1 MLLAIILAVIIIP
14 PSQLVNVLFARPV
27 QVLYQFLT
35 APTVTLLVPYSSP
48 ICVCSG
54 LCGRLNCD
62 LPDQSCSTH
71 LSRKTMSISSPECD
85 WINLMRHSNTATT
98 GMFKFIVFAAANC
111 VQPENFLWRIPHRTR
126 TMKEEQQNLIILNWT
141 RGFDYSI
148 AHSIAN

>member
-1 MLLAIILAVIIIP
+1 
-14 PSQLVNVLFARPV
+14 
-27 QVLYQFLT
+27 
-35 APTVTLLVPYSSP
+35 
-48 ICVCSG
+48 
-54 LCGRLNCD
+54 
-62 LPDQSCSTH
+62 
-71 LSRKTMSISSPECD
+71 MSISSPECD

-141 RGFDYSI
+141 RGLDYSI